1 MADLMAHPQESFA
14 AAGEKDVVQ
23 AEDLHRLFLDIYR
36 EHSSAWFEIFLFLN
50 VEKKLLAVFSEH
62 MIQSLFHYTGNNKIC
77 RSLP

>member
-36 EHSSAWFEIFLFLN
+36 EHSSALFEIFLFLN
-50 VEKKLLAVFSEH
+50 FEKK
-62 MIQSLFHYTGNNKIC
+62 
-77 RSLP
+77 

>member
-36 EHSSAWFEIFLFLN
+36 EHSSEWFEILLFLN
-50 VEKKLLAVFSEH
+50 VEKKNV
-62 MIQSLFHYTGNNKIC
+62 
-77 RSLP
+77 